1 MLTVRQ
7 RSVLKKVL
15 GGEPLT
21 ALREYPF
28 DWVWSMEAPG
38 EVGRDVIEV
47 GVVAALVGSGAGW
60 CKPTPKTG
68 RIEHQKFVVNR
79 ERAEFLLHEPK
90 PSRVDSEQISWIPEG
105 HPSLQ
110 PRKKESA

>member
-21 ALREYPF
+21 ALRDYPF
-28 DWVWSMEAPG
+28 DWVWSMEVPG

-68 RIEHQKFVVNR
+68 RAEHLGVVANR
-79 ERAEFLLHEPK
+79 ARAEFLLPEAK
-90 PSRVDSEQISWIPEG
+90 PSRAAPE
-105 HPSLQ
+105 PV
-110 PRKKESA
+110 P